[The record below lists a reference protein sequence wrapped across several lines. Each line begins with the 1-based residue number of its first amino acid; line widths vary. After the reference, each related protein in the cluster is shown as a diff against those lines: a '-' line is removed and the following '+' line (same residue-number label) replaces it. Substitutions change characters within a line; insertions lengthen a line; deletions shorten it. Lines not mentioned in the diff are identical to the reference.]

1 MKVKEAY
8 RARVVRVVAAKRG
21 PQLRAS
27 NTETADTCA
36 GEGWRG
42 VSEERGESEEGEESG
57 EARSR

>member
-1 MKVKEAY
+1 
-8 RARVVRVVAAKRG
+8 VRVVAAKRG

-42 VSEERGESEEGEESG
+42 VSEERGEGEEGEESG